1 MIDIMYDKTITVFNY
16 YESPISGEA
25 VWYPHV
31 LHGVDLNTDRGAIM
45 KKYGADSTDN
55 AILHIAYYQHAT
67 DPEDDRILIADSSGM
82 IPWVPP
88 KKWKGQ
94 TNDTLAESVTFG
106 SDSFFWQGEWDG
118 GVVNDADYREGFYQ
132 YMNSSR
138 DFVFKITSVG
148 GPYTVIPHFEILGK

>member
-1 MIDIMYDKTITVFNY
+1 MYDKTITVFNY
-16 YESPISGEA
+16 YESPISGDA

-55 AILHIAYYQHAT
+55 AILHIAYYRA
-67 DPEDDRILIADSSGM
+67 EDDRILISGRIDDSLVADSM
-82 IPWVPP
+82 IPWMPP
-88 KKWKGQ
+88 KKWKRQ
-94 TNDTLAESVTFG
+94 TNDALAESITFG
-106 SDSFFWQGEWDG
+106 PDSFFWQGEWDG
-118 GVVNDADYREGFYQ
+118 GVVNDADYQEGFYQ
-132 YMNSSR
+132 HMNSSH